1 MAIVQTLDFNMFA
14 SDFEQS
20 QYRDNFT
27 REGLRV
33 LFDYL
38 ENLSED
44 IGKDIDFDI
53 GAIVC
58 DYCESSIEEI
68 ILDYSI
74 TIDPEY
80 DTKEQ
85 VLDFL
90 SNETIICGITENGFV
105 FVCF

>member
-1 MAIVQTLDFNMFA
+1 MAIVQTVDFSTFVQ
-14 SDFEQS
+14 SFEDS
-20 QYRDNFT
+20 QYQNNFT

-74 TIDPEY
+74 TIDSDW

-85 VLDFL
+85 ILDFL
-90 SNETIICGITENGFV
+90 SNETIICGITETGFV
-105 FVCF
+105 FACF